1 VGPDRVLQAFKT
13 ASTHISARQTSSL
26 VAERGSQLLPTPL
39 GVITGGLISPLSDF
53 DDATDE
59 LQGDH
64 CWRSSSADE
73 EASME
78 LGYTLGGSE
87 SPTVLG

>member
-1 VGPDRVLQAFKT
+1 MT
-13 ASTHISARQTSSL
+13 
-26 VAERGSQLLPTPL
+26 GS
-39 GVITGGLISPLSDF
+39 LISPLSDF

-64 CWRSSSADE
+64 CWRSSSADD
-73 EASME
+73 EAGME